1 MSSLVLVEGRHFA
14 WPPPQSLGGL
24 HADLARGK
32 LHTALL
38 VLYSSLPD
46 DMQILVVVGMLVV
59 TLPTVDFTGF
69 RLLRCEALRRTIA
82 AAQGLTITA

>member
-1 MSSLVLVEGRHFA
+1 
-14 WPPPQSLGGL
+14 
-24 HADLARGK
+24 
-32 LHTALL
+32 
-38 VLYSSLPD
+38 
-46 DMQILVVVGMLVV
+46 MQILVVVGMLVV